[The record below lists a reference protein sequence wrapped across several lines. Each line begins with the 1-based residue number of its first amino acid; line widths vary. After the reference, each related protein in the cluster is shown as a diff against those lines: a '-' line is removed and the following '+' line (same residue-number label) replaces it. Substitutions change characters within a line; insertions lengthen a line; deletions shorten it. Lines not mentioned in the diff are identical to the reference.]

1 MTRRRS
7 RAFGGNFRRRRF
19 RWGLT
24 GIAIAAAAIVSEAR
38 PAYAQQLP
46 APGAPPAVP
55 LSAPDPPASG
65 LQVFVTPYLW
75 LSGINAAINTPLQ
88 RAPQVN
94 SDVSAIDVLSHLD
107 GVPFMGAVE
116 FRSGR
121 FGLIGDVLHVRVGAD
136 ITTRNQLYNGGNITF
151 ATNTGTAAFIYRAID
166 DPVQSLDGGIGLRA
180 WGFSTD
186 LTLNGAQLP
195 TASTSGSAGWVDPL
209 IVARYH
215 REFGDGFGLTAYG
228 DVGGFNVGARIDWQV
243 VGTIDYAL
251 KPWVALRLGY
261 RSLNFNWQGSNSN
274 LRWNVHMKGPILAA
288 TFRF

>member
-1 MTRRRS
+1 MR
-7 RAFGGNFRRRRF
+7 
-19 RWGLT
+19 L
-24 GIAIAAAAIVSEAR
+24 
-38 PAYAQQLP
+38 
-46 APGAPPAVP
+46 
-55 LSAPDPPASG
+55 
-65 LQVFVTPYLW
+65 
-75 LSGINAAINTPLQ
+75 
-88 RAPQVN
+88 QVN

-121 FGLIGDVLHVRVGAD
+121 FGLIGDALHVRVGAD

-151 ATNTGTAAFIYRAID
+151 AINTGTAAFIYRAID

-186 LTLNGAQLP
+186 LTLNGARLP
-195 TASTSGSAGWVDPL
+195 TTSTSGSAGWVDPL

-261 RSLNFNWQGSNSN
+261 RSLNFNYQGANSN